1 MLFFLVS
8 LVNNNNNKSTKV
20 IIMGE
25 KGRFDGEIQ
34 LPGGSFSRLLLSS
47 DDVEDKTLCLHSPLF
62 SCNTPKMLCFGD
74 FNSKITPKLT
84 LSTVNDKITVSNSN
98 VSFSFSF

>member
-1 MLFFLVS
+1 
-8 LVNNNNNKSTKV
+8 
-20 IIMGE
+20 MGE
-25 KGRFDGEIQ
+25 KGRFEGEIQ

-74 FNSKITPKLT
+74 FNSKITPKVT